1 MDKWLTAI
9 SVVTLDTTGRNRD
22 FHFWEIQYR
31 SSEWENGCMPIKR
44 WNSLTHMFYDQVAA
58 MPNKPLLFAK
68 VDGVW
73 ASQNWHQVA
82 EKVTKLASALRQMG
96 IQKGDRVV
104 IVSENRPEWMMAD
117 FAIMS
122 IGAISVPTYTT
133 NTVRDHSHII
143 ENSGATAAIVSSKNL
158 ARTFLKAAHE
168 CDELQHTIVMEKF
181 SLGQQLNVTVHDWQT
196 LLDEQQPD
204 IAGYAAECATVSRDE
219 IACLIYT
226 SGTGGAPKGVM
237 LHHGSLMHNAEGAS
251 IIIER
256 LGLENN
262 AFLSFLPLSHA
273 YEHTTGLCWP
283 LSIGAE
289 IWYAESIEKL
299 ATNMAEA
306 RPTVMVVVPRL
317 FEMLRTRITRGIQ
330 SEGGLKEKLFGRALE
345 LGIKQQRDH
354 LPLNFFEQLE
364 NWILEF
370 TVRKK
375 VRKQFGG
382 RLKALVS
389 GGAPLSP
396 DVGYFF
402 AALGLPLM
410 QGYGQTEAGPVVS
423 VNPPWAPK
431 MHTVGT
437 LFENT
442 DVKIAE
448 DGEILIRGEQ
458 VMKGY
463 WRNTKATAETL
474 IDGWL
479 HTGDIGRLDEDG
491 YLEITDRKK
500 DIIVNDK
507 GDNVSPQRVEGLLAL
522 EDEIAQ
528 AMVYGDSRPHMVAL
542 IVPDADWLAGW
553 AKTAGKSA
561 ARLEKLYDDKD
572 LHKAIDAAVS
582 RINKRLSNIE
592 KIRKFALAQ
601 EAFTIENEQM
611 TPSLKLRR
619 HVVKVKYKDILESLY

>member
-1 MDKWLTAI
+1 MRRLSEK
-9 SVVTLDTTGRNRD
+9 
-22 FHFWEIQYR
+22 IQYR
-31 SSEWENGCMPIKR
+31 TNKWESRYMPMKR
-44 WNSLTHMFYDQVAA
+44 WNSLTHMFYDQATT
-58 MPNKPLLFAK
+58 MPDKPLSFAK
-68 VDGVW
+68 VDDVW
-73 ASQNWHQVA
+73 VSQTWHQVA
-82 EKVTKLASALRQMG
+82 EKVTKLAAALRQLG
-96 IQKGDRVV
+96 IAKGDRVV
-104 IVSENRPEWMMAD
+104 IVSENRPEWMVAD

-133 NTVRDHSHII
+133 NTVRDHAHII

-168 CDELQHTIVMEKF
+168 CDELQHTIVMADYALE
-181 SLGQQLNVTVHDWQT
+181 QQLNVTVYNWQT
-196 LLDEQQPD
+196 LIDEQQPD
-204 IAGYAAECATVSRDE
+204 ITGFASECTSVNRDD

-237 LHHGSLMHNAEGAS
+237 LHHGSLMHNTEGAS
-251 IIIER
+251 IVIEK

-262 AFLSFLPLSHA
+262 SFLSFLPLSHA
-273 YEHTTGLCWP
+273 YEHTAGLCWP

-317 FEMLRTRITRGIQ
+317 FEMLRTRITRNIQ
-330 SEGGLKEKLFGRALE
+330 SEGGLKARLFDRALA

-354 LPLNFFEQLE
+354 LPLSLFERLE

-382 RLKALVS
+382 RMKALVS

-402 AALGLPLM
+402 SSLGLPLM
-410 QGYGQTEAGPVVS
+410 QGYGQTEAGPVIS
-423 VNPPWAPK
+423 VNPPWATK

-437 LFENT
+437 IFENT
-442 DVKIAE
+442 EIKIAE
-448 DGEILIRGEQ
+448 DGEILIRSEQ
-458 VMKGY
+458 IMKGY
-463 WRNTKATAETL
+463 WRNAKATDEVL

-479 HTGDIGRLDEDG
+479 HTGDIGHLDEDG

-528 AMVYGDSRPHMVAL
+528 AMIYGDSRPHMVAL

-553 AKTAGKSA
+553 AKSAGKSS

-592 KIRKFALAQ
+592 KIRKFALAN

-619 HVVKVKYKDILESLY
+619 HVVKVKYKDTLEDLY

>member
-1 MDKWLTAI
+1 MAI
-9 SVVTLDTTGRNRD
+9 K
-22 FHFWEIQYR
+22 Q
-31 SSEWENGCMPIKR
+31 
-44 WNSLTHMFYDQVAA
+44 WNSLTQMFFEQAVTLRD
-58 MPNKPLLFAK
+58 KPLLFSKNGETWQSESWTEA
-68 VDGVW
+68 
-73 ASQNWHQVA
+73 A
-82 EKVTKLASALRQMG
+82 EKITRLGAALRAMG
-96 IQKGDRVV
+96 VDKGDRVV
-104 IVSENRPEWMMAD
+104 IVSENRPEWMIAD
-117 FAIMS
+117 FAIMA
-122 IGAISVPTYTT
+122 IGAVSVPTYTT
-133 NTVRDHSHII
+133 NTVRDHLHII
-143 ENSGATAAIVSSKNL
+143 ENSGAKAAIVSTKNL
-158 ARTFLKAAHE
+158 ARSFLRAAHQ
-168 CDELQHTIVMEKF
+168 CDELQHTIVMERV
-181 SLGQQLNVTVHDWQT
+181 SIEQQLNVTVYEWDKVISDQAA
-196 LLDEQQPD
+196 D
-204 IAGYAAECATVSRDE
+204 IEGFRENCAGVSRDD
-219 IACLIYT
+219 IACIIYT

-237 LHHGSLMHNAEGAS
+237 LHHGSLLHNAEGAS
-251 IIIER
+251 AVIEP
-256 LGLENN
+256 LGLKDN

-283 LSIGAE
+283 LTIGAE

-317 FEMLRTRITRGIQ
+317 FEMLRTRITRGVQ
-330 SEGGLKEKLFGRALE
+330 ADGGLKAKLFDRALALGFKVQRDRQPLSIFEKLEDWF
-345 LGIKQQRDH
+345 
-354 LPLNFFEQLE
+354 LNR
-364 NWILEF
+364 

-402 AALGLPLM
+402 ASLGLPLM
-410 QGYGQTEAGPVVS
+410 QGYGQTESGPVVS

-437 LFENT
+437 LFDNT
-442 DVKIAE
+442 EAKIAE
-448 DGEILIRGEQ
+448 DGEILLKGEL

-463 WRNTKATAETL
+463 WRNQKATEET
-474 IDGWL
+474 IKDGWL
-479 HTGDIGRLDEDG
+479 HTGDIGHFDDDG

-528 AMVYGDSRPHMVAL
+528 AMIYGDKRPHMVAL
-542 IVPDADWLAGW
+542 IVPDSDWLVGW
-553 AKTAGKSA
+553 AKENGKSA
-561 ARLEKLYDDKD
+561 ARLEKLYDDND
-572 LHKAIDAAVS
+572 LRKAIDTAVA

-592 KIRKFALAQ
+592 KVRKFTLAK
-601 EAFTIENEQM
+601 EAFTIENAQM

-619 HVVKVKYKDILESLY
+619 HVVKEVYKDELEGMY